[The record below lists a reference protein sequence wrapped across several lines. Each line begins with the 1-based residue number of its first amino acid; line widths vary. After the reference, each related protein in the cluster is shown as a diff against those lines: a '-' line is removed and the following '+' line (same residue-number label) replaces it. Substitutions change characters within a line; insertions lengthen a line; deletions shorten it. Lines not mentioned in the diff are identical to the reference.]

1 MDITLLAGEQGLSN
15 MVSWVH
21 MIETKE
27 AIEIIEVE
35 RACVKRNTDN
45 KCDRDCINCDLL
57 RTEEEI
63 FAAYDMAIESLE
75 KRIPKKTNKVM
86 DRTWGTKEE
95 LDVELEKQ
103 KVVNSRF
110 GYTQFGKEHKKVTY
124 KETED
129 GWLEV
134 DKVEIEK

>member
-1 MDITLLAGEQGLSN
+1 MTIQ
-15 MVSWVH
+15 
-21 MIETKE
+21 E

-75 KRIPKKTNKVM
+75 KAEKYRWIPVKVRSTTEEDGIDMRKFPWFLDFPLPEDGERILVSRNGYVDVDENVM
-86 DRTWGTKEE
+86 SERDCYLDSWGDWADVEAWMPLPAPYKKEE
-95 LDVELEKQ
+95 E
-103 KVVNSRF
+103 
-110 GYTQFGKEHKKVTY
+110 
-124 KETED
+124 
-129 GWLEV
+129 
-134 DKVEIEK
+134 